1 LTAVDSD
8 GAKAGGRAQS
18 LALFVKDS
26 FTGVTR
32 QVQSLSGGERFLTAL
47 ALALALAEV
56 VQRQSGGV
64 DLGALFID
72 EGFGSLDV
80 DTLETSIDVLREL
93 QNSGRMIGVI
103 THVEAMQAEL
113 PIGIT
118 VEKKSSGSTLKVG
131 SAA

>member
-1 LTAVDSD
+1 
-8 GAKAGGRAQS
+8 
-18 LALFVKDS
+18 
-26 FTGVTR
+26 
-32 QVQSLSGGERFLTAL
+32 
-47 ALALALAEV
+47 
-56 VQRQSGGV
+56 
-64 DLGALFID
+64 LGALFID